1 MDRNWTRRLVYLG
14 LLTALAVI
22 FTRFIVVTIAIGGV
36 DNFRL
41 GIGQLFLILAGILYG
56 PLAGA
61 YVGAM
66 ADIIGFVVRPGGPYV
81 PLFTLTSMLTAIL
94 PGLLL
99 TIMRRGRTGLPSL
112 GQLMIAVA
120 FGQIVSPILLTSY
133 FLQISFGHPFV
144 VSLAPRL
151 VTQAFFIPAFALLAH
166 LLLRRLSGI
175 VPLWE
180 TVNPVKVSEPAGG
193 S

>member
-1 MDRNWTRRLVYLG
+1 LDKNWTRRLVYLG

-22 FTRFIVVTIAIGGV
+22 FTRLIVVTVAIGGV

-41 GIGQLFLILAGILYG
+41 GIGQLFLILSGILYG

-81 PLFTLTSMLTAIL
+81 PLFTLTSMLTATL
-94 PGLLL
+94 PGLILVLL
-99 TIMRRGRTGLPSL
+99 RRGRAGLPSL
-112 GQLMIAVA
+112 GQLLISVA
-120 FGQIVSPILLTSY
+120 IGQIISPILLTSY
-133 FLQISFGHPFV
+133 FLMISFGHPLL
-144 VSLAPRL
+144 VSLTPRL
-151 VTQAFFIPAFALLAH
+151 ITQAFLIPTFALMAH

-180 TVNPVKVSEPAGG
+180 GMAAAKAVGRVKN
-193 S
+193 